1 MYLYVGNVKRVWRI
15 LIKMKWLC
23 KIFGHKWKGFWYEVK
38 CHNCNGDVFY
48 CVRCGAIKC
57 GCGVKIK

>member
-1 MYLYVGNVKRVWRI
+1 
-15 LIKMKWLC
+15 MKWLC